1 MSDFRNYF
9 ESRSRKCT
17 NKILIRK
24 KEKQQFLGFY
34 VAEYVFEK
42 NWHLSNKRLMK
53 NNARINN
60 G

>member
-9 ESRSRKCT
+9 ESRRRKCT

-24 KEKQQFLGFY
+24 KENQQFLGFY

-42 NWHLSNKRLMK
+42 N
-53 NNARINN
+53 
-60 G
+60 